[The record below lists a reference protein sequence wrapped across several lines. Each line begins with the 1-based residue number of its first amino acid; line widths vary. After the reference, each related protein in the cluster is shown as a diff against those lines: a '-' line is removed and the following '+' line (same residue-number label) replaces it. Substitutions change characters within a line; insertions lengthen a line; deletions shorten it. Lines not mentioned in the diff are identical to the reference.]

1 MKICIK
7 CFNIFKCFGICMIW
21 YIQCFLKIMHEV
33 SSRVFIFIHVPLFIK
48 IILNC
53 KYYKNFPYFYNAC
66 NKKKRKLDLG
76 VLFFKLLLITN
87 LKNTK
92 NTILGKIFKK

>member
-21 YIQCFLKIMHEV
+21 YIQCLLKFTHEV
-33 SSRVFIFIHVPLFIK
+33 PSRVFSFIHLLK

-53 KYYKNFPYFYNAC
+53 KCYKKFPFFTMHAIKN
-66 NKKKRKLDLG
+66 NKIR
-76 VLFFKLLLITN
+76 FRPPIFQ
-87 LKNTK
+87 
-92 NTILGKIFKK
+92 TIINNDFKKHKKHHFSAL